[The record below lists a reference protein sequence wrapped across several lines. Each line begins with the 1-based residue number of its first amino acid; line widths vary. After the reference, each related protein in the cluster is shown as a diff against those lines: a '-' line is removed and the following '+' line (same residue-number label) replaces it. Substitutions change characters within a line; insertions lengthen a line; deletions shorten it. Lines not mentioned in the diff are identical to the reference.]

1 MSSIEQRKFAR
12 LETNLECTVVTG
24 DADFP
29 ARVAN
34 LSRTG
39 AGLIGP
45 AGRAE
50 VGAQLM
56 LLFER
61 AEGNFSFALPSGVVR
76 VTPHPE
82 GAVYGVEFEP
92 MPPEVNDELARL
104 LKTLT
109 LERGQGRRGS
119 PRVAARVKVRCRSRK
134 DFVAQLNDLS
144 RGGLSVKSAERVE
157 PGAPLSV
164 QFGVDAHA
172 SLITVAGEVLRCTET
187 DGGFMVSLQFDPPD
201 EEERARVLLLLD
213 VLLGLSPER
222 RAPIDD

>member
-1 MSSIEQRKFAR
+1 MSSVEQRKFAR
-12 LETNLECTVVTG
+12 LETSLQCTVVTG
-24 DADFP
+24 DDDFP

-45 AGRAE
+45 EGRAE

-76 VTPHPE
+76 VTPHEE

-92 MPPEVNDELARL
+92 MPPEVLDELARL

-109 LERGQGRRGS
+109 LERGQGRRES
-119 PRVAARVKVRCRSRK
+119 PRVAARVKVRCHSRK

-144 RGGLSVKSAERVE
+144 RGGLSVKSAEHVAV
-157 PGAPLSV
+157 GAPLSV
-164 QFGVDAHA
+164 QFGVDALP
-172 SLITVAGEVLRCTET
+172 SLITVAGEVVRATEAE
-187 DGGFMVSLQFDPPD
+187 GGWLVSLKFDPPN
-201 EEERARVLLLLD
+201 EEDRARVLLLLD
-213 VLLGLSPER
+213 VLLGLSPQR
-222 RAPIDD
+222 RSPIDD